1 MSDLKNIHEEYTT
14 KLKEKLS
21 LDQINQ
27 IKSELFGKNGLI
39 SSQFKTLGS
48 LDENK
53 RKQFAS
59 DLNKIKD
66 ELQNTISEKLKELE
80 LKKINEKLENEK
92 VDITLP
98 ERPIVRGKI
107 HPVSQTIDEI
117 SSIFSEIGFSVEE
130 GPDIENQYNNF
141 TALNTPDNHP
151 ARDMHDTFY
160 LDEQKEILLRTHTS
174 PVQIRTML
182 KDKPPFKIIA
192 PGRTY
197 RSDSDQTH
205 APMFHQV
212 EGLHIDKDIN
222 MGHLKGCLN
231 YFIKEFFEVDKIK
244 MRFRPSHFPFTEPSA
259 EVDIGYEIKDGKI
272 VIGEGDQWLEI
283 LGCGMVHP
291 NVLRNVKVDPD
302 KFQGYAF
309 GIGIDRLAMLKY
321 GINDLRA
328 FFECDYRWLN
338 HFGFDPLDVPT
349 NYRGL
354 SRWK

>member
-1 MSDLKNIHEEYTT
+1 MSDLK
-14 KLKEKLS
+14 KLKEEFLTKLQKKLNLS
-21 LDQINQ
+21 EINE
-27 IKSELFGKNGLI
+27 IKSNLFGKNGLV
-39 SSQFKTLGS
+39 SSQFKKIGS
-48 LDENK
+48 IAEDERK
-53 RKQFAS
+53 RFAS
-59 DLNKIKD
+59 DLNIIKD
-66 ELQNTISEKLKELE
+66 ELQNLIE
-80 LKKINEKLENEK
+80 LKINEIENAEINEKLEKEK
-92 VDITLP
+92 IDITLP
-98 ERPIVRGKI
+98 ERPFVRGKI

-130 GPDIENQYNNF
+130 GPDVENEYNNF

-160 LDEQKEILLRTHTS
+160 LDEKKERLLRTHTS

-212 EGLHIDKDIN
+212 EGLHIDKNIN

-231 YFIKEFFEVDKIK
+231 YFIKEFFEVKKIK

-259 EVDIGYEIKDGKI
+259 EVDIGYEMKDGKI
-272 VIGEGDQWLEI
+272 IIGEGNQWLEI

-291 NVLRNVKVDPD
+291 NVLKNVKVDTK

-328 FFECDYRWLN
+328 FFDCDYRWLN

-354 SRWK
+354 SR

>member
-1 MSDLKNIHEEYTT
+1 MSDIKKIKEEFLL
-14 KLKEKLS
+14 KLKDNLDLS
-21 LDQINQ
+21 EINQ
-27 IKSELFGKNGLI
+27 IKSNLFGKNGLI
-39 SSQFKTLGS
+39 SSQFKKIGS
-48 LDENK
+48 INESE
-53 RKQFAS
+53 RKKFAS
-59 DLNKIKD
+59 ELNVIKD
-66 ELQNTISEKLKELE
+66 ELQNLIDF
-80 LKKINEKLENEK
+80 KINEIQNSEINKKLEKEK
-92 VDITLP
+92 IDVTLP
-98 ERPIVRGKI
+98 ERNFTRGKI

-117 SSIFSEIGFSVEE
+117 SSIFSEIGFSIEE
-130 GPDIENQYNNF
+130 GPDVENEYNNF

-160 LDEQKEILLRTHTS
+160 LDEKKERLLRTHTS

-205 APMFHQV
+205 SPMFHQV
-212 EGLHIDKDIN
+212 EGLHIDKKIN

-231 YFIKEFFEVDKIK
+231 YFIKEFFEIKKIK

-272 VIGEGDQWLEI
+272 KIGEGDQWLEI

-291 NVLRNVKVDPD
+291 NVLKNVKVDPT

-328 FFECDYRWLN
+328 FFDCDYRWLN

-354 SRWK
+354 SR

>member
-1 MSDLKNIHEEYTT
+1 MSDLKKIKDELLL
-14 KLKEKLS
+14 KLKSKLNLS
-21 LDQINQ
+21 EVNQ
-27 IKSELFGKNGLI
+27 MKSDLFGKNGLV
-39 SSQFKTLGS
+39 SSQFKKIGTIA
-48 LDENK
+48 ETE
-53 RKQFAS
+53 RKKFAS
-59 DLNKIKD
+59 ELNVIKD
-66 ELQNTISEKLKELE
+66 ELQDLINVKIKEIENEEIREKLQKE
-80 LKKINEKLENEK
+80 KI
-92 VDITLP
+92 DITLP
-98 ERPIVRGKI
+98 ERPFVRGKI

-130 GPDIENQYNNF
+130 GPDVESEYNNF
-141 TALNTPDNHP
+141 TALNTPENHP

-160 LDEQKEILLRTHTS
+160 LDEKKERLLRTHTS

-205 APMFHQV
+205 AHMFHQV
-212 EGLHIDKDIN
+212 EGLHIDKNIN

-231 YFIKEFFEVDKIK
+231 YFIKEFFELDKIK

-259 EVDIGYEIKDGKI
+259 EVDIGYEMKDGKI

-291 NVLRNVKVDPD
+291 NVLRNVKVDPI

-309 GIGIDRLAMLKY
+309 GMGIDRLAMLKY

-328 FFECDYRWLN
+328 FFDCDYRWLN

-354 SRWK
+354 SR

>member
-1 MSDLKNIHEEYTT
+1 MSDLKKIKDEFVS
-14 KLKEKLS
+14 KLEEKLNLS
-21 LDQINQ
+21 ELNK

-39 SSQFKTLGS
+39 SSQFKLIGS
-48 LDENK
+48 IKDSE
-53 RKQFAS
+53 RKKFAT
-59 DLNKIKD
+59 DLNIIKD
-66 ELQNTISEKLKELE
+66 ELQDLINLKIGEIQTTE
-80 LKKINEKLENEK
+80 INEKLEKEK
-92 VDITLP
+92 IDVTLP
-98 ERPIVRGKI
+98 ERNFTRGKI

-130 GPDIENQYNNF
+130 GPDVENEYNNF

-151 ARDMHDTFY
+151 TRDMHDTFY
-160 LDEQKEILLRTHTS
+160 LDKKKEKLLRTHTS

-205 APMFHQV
+205 SPMFHQV
-212 EGLHIDKDIN
+212 EGLHVDKNIN

-231 YFIKEFFEVDKIK
+231 YFIKEFFQVEKIK

-272 VIGEGDQWLEI
+272 IIGEGDKWLEI

-291 NVLRNVKVDPD
+291 NVLKNVKVDP
-302 KFQGYAF
+302 KNFQGYAF
-309 GIGIDRLAMLKY
+309 GIGIDRLAILKY
-321 GINDLRA
+321 GINDLRS
-328 FFECDYRWLN
+328 FFDFVYSWLH
-338 HFGFDPLDVPT
+338 HF
-349 NYRGL
+349 
-354 SRWK
+354 

>member
-1 MSDLKNIHEEYTT
+1 MSDLKKIKDELLM
-14 KLKEKLS
+14 KLKSKLNLS
-21 LDQINQ
+21 EVNQ
-27 IKSELFGKNGLI
+27 MKSDLFGKNGLV
-39 SSQFKTLGS
+39 SLQFKKIGTIA
-48 LDENK
+48 ETE
-53 RKQFAS
+53 RKKFAS
-59 DLNKIKD
+59 ELNVIKD
-66 ELQNTISEKLKELE
+66 ELQDLINLKIKEIEYEEIKEKLQKE
-80 LKKINEKLENEK
+80 KI
-92 VDITLP
+92 DITLP
-98 ERPIVRGKI
+98 ERPFVRGKI

-130 GPDIENQYNNF
+130 GPDVESEYNNF
-141 TALNTPDNHP
+141 TALNTPENHP

-160 LDEQKEILLRTHTS
+160 LDEKKERLLRTHTS

-205 APMFHQV
+205 SPMFHQV

-231 YFIKEFFEVDKIK
+231 HFIKEFFELDKIK

-259 EVDIGYEIKDGKI
+259 EVDIGYEMKDGKI

-291 NVLRNVKVDPD
+291 NVLRNVKVDPI

-309 GIGIDRLAMLKY
+309 GMGIDRLAMLKY

-328 FFECDYRWLN
+328 FFDCDYRWLN

-354 SRWK
+354 SR

>member
-1 MSDLKNIHEEYTT
+1 MSDLKKIKNEFLL
-14 KLKEKLS
+14 KLKNQLNLS
-21 LDQINQ
+21 EINQ
-27 IKSELFGKNGLI
+27 IKSDLFGKNGIVSL
-39 SSQFKTLGS
+39 QFKKIGS
-48 LDENK
+48 IPKTE
-53 RKQFAS
+53 RKKFAS
-59 DLNKIKD
+59 DLNIIKD
-66 ELQNTISEKLKELE
+66 ELQDLINL
-80 LKKINEKLENEK
+80 KINETENTEINKKLEKEK
-92 VDITLP
+92 IDITLP
-98 ERPIVRGKI
+98 ERPFINGKI

-130 GPDIENQYNNF
+130 GPDVENEYNNF

-160 LDEQKEILLRTHTS
+160 LDEKKEKLLRTHTS

-205 APMFHQV
+205 SPMFHQV

-231 YFIKEFFEVDKIK
+231 YFIKEFFEVDSIK

-259 EVDIGYEIKDGKI
+259 EVDIGYKIKDGKI
-272 VIGEGDQWLEI
+272 IIGEGDKWLEI

-291 NVLRNVKVDPD
+291 NVLKNVKVDPS

-321 GINDLRA
+321 GINDLRS
-328 FFECDYRWLN
+328 FFDCDYRWLN

-354 SRWK
+354 SR

>member
-1 MSDLKNIHEEYTT
+1 MSDLKKIKDELLL
-14 KLKEKLS
+14 KLKGKLNLS
-21 LDQINQ
+21 EVNQ
-27 IKSELFGKNGLI
+27 MKSDLFGKNGLV
-39 SSQFKTLGS
+39 SSQFKKIGTIA
-48 LDENK
+48 ETE
-53 RKQFAS
+53 RKKFAS
-59 DLNKIKD
+59 ELNVIKD
-66 ELQNTISEKLKELE
+66 ELQDLINLKIKEIENEEIREKLQKE
-80 LKKINEKLENEK
+80 KI
-92 VDITLP
+92 DITLP
-98 ERPIVRGKI
+98 ERPFVRGKI

-130 GPDIENQYNNF
+130 GPDVESEYNNF
-141 TALNTPDNHP
+141 TALNTPENHP

-160 LDEQKEILLRTHTS
+160 LDEKKERLLRTHTS

-231 YFIKEFFEVDKIK
+231 YFIKEFFELDKIK

-259 EVDIGYEIKDGKI
+259 EVDIGYEMKDGKI
-272 VIGEGDQWLEI
+272 VIGEGNQWLEI

-291 NVLRNVKVDPD
+291 NVLRNVKVDPI

-309 GIGIDRLAMLKY
+309 GMGIDRLAMLKY

-328 FFECDYRWLN
+328 FFDCDYRWLN

-354 SRWK
+354 SR

>member
-1 MSDLKNIHEEYTT
+1 MSDIKKIKEEFFARLKGQLN
-14 KLKEKLS
+14 LS
-21 LDQINQ
+21 EVNK
-27 IKSELFGKNGLI
+27 IKTDLFGKNGLI
-39 SSQFKTLGS
+39 SLEFK
-48 LDENK
+48 
-53 RKQFAS
+53 
-59 DLNKIKD
+59 KIG
-66 ELQNTISEKLKELE
+66 
-80 LKKINEKLENEK
+80 KINEKERKIFAAELNDIKNALQDKIDSKFKEIETSQVNEK
-92 VDITLP
+92 LSKEKIDVTLP
-98 ERPIVRGKI
+98 SRPYLKGKI

-130 GPDIENQYNNF
+130 GPDVENEYNNF

-160 LDEQKEILLRTHTS
+160 LDHNKQKLLRTHTS

-182 KDKPPFKIIA
+182 NDTPPFKIIA

-212 EGLHIDKDIN
+212 EGLHIDREIN

-272 VIGEGDQWLEI
+272 IIGEGDKWLEV

-291 NVLRNVKVDPD
+291 NVLKNVNVDN
-302 KFQGYAF
+302 KIFQGYAF

-328 FFECDYRWLN
+328 FFESDYRWLN
-338 HFGFDPLDVPT
+338 HFGFDPLDVPS

-354 SRWK
+354 SR

>member
-1 MSDLKNIHEEYTT
+1 MSDIKNIRDQFILKLKNDLGISE
-14 KLKEKLS
+14 
-21 LDQINQ
+21 INE
-27 IKSELFGKNGLI
+27 IKTQLFGKNGLI
-39 SSQFKTLGS
+39 SLKFKTIGS
-48 LDENK
+48 IPDSG
-53 RKQFAS
+53 RKKFAS
-59 DLNKIKD
+59 DLNFLKD
-66 ELQNTISEKLKELE
+66 ELQNLITTKINEIEKKN
-80 LKKINEKLENEK
+80 INEKLEKEK
-92 VDITLP
+92 IDITLP
-98 ERPIVRGKI
+98 ERPFVSGKI

-117 SSIFSEIGFSVEE
+117 SSIFSELGFSVEE
-130 GPDIENQYNNF
+130 GPDVENEYNNF

-160 LDEQKEILLRTHTS
+160 LDDKKELLLRTHTS

-182 KDKPPFKIIA
+182 KDNPPFKIIA

-212 EGLHIDKDIN
+212 EGLHIDKNIN

-231 YFIKEFFEVDKIK
+231 YFVKEFFEIEKIK

-259 EVDIGYEIKDGKI
+259 EVDIGYEIKNGKI
-272 VIGEGDQWLEI
+272 IIGEGNKWLEI

-291 NVLRNVKVDPD
+291 NVLKNVKVDTG
-302 KFQGYAF
+302 KYQGYAF

-328 FFECDYRWLN
+328 FFDCDYRWLN
-338 HFGFDPLDVPT
+338 HFGFDPLDVPS

-354 SRWK
+354 SR